1 MKTNFIN
8 RIAQL
13 CTMGIILFA
22 IPGVL
27 FAESVGIFSDNSA
40 AQIKFA
46 AGDIKSALELKGFT
60 VEMFPLSALNSKY
73 SKKKIVIALYS
84 NAEVTKLLTREG
96 GSIPTVLGEQA
107 YGIRTTS
114 SKQKSYWVFGGDIN
128 GAMYGGL
135 EIAENIKFNGFKE
148 TYNSQESPAILKRGI
163 KLNLPFDEKS
173 PTYETNS
180 KGTSYQNA
188 IPHIWDITFWE
199 SWFDE
204 MARYR

>member
-1 MKTNFIN
+1 MKANLKN
-8 RIAQL
+8 RIVRL
-13 CTMGIILFA
+13 CTMGIMLIA
-22 IPGVL
+22 IHGVL
-27 FAESVGIFSDNSA
+27 FAESVGIFSDNSVS
-40 AQIKFA
+40 QIKFA

-84 NAEVTKLLTREG
+84 NAEVTKLLTMEG
-96 GSIPTVLGEQA
+96 GNIPTVLGDQA

-114 SKQKSYWVFGGDIN
+114 SKHKSYWVLGGDIT

-135 EIAENIKFNGFKE
+135 QIAENIKFNGYKE

-188 IPHIWDITFWE
+188 IPHLWDRTFWQ

-204 MARYR
+204 MARHR